1 MDRKTH
7 IPMMLR
13 GRWTAIISIC
23 LKMKNRRKLFN
34 LQRLKVVGLTGFEPA
49 TPCTPCRCA
58 TRLRYNP
65 IKSDRPGAVSCDGEV
80 YIGKL

>member
-49 TPCTPCRCA
+49 TYQTALQPDKIGPT
-58 TRLRYNP
+58 
-65 IKSDRPGAVSCDGEV
+65 GAVSCDGEV